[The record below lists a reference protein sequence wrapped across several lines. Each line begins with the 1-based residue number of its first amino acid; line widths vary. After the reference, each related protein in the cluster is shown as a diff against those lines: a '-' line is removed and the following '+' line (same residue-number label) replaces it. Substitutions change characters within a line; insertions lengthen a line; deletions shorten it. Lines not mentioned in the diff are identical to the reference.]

1 MSPRLGLT
9 QDSHPPKTL
18 SHRTHSFISMDIHI
32 ILNPDAAG
40 TPSSKSNAQSKK
52 KQTSKA
58 KLTRGRG
65 SGTPTSARSSPG
77 SAAVSQRRS
86 SQRGTPKSATP
97 SGSAEKSYDVYA
109 TSTSPPIR
117 QRSSS
122 ARQQSR
128 SSPLVRQ
135 SRPRKRALEVGL
147 GFEYDASTSA
157 PKQKGRERS
166 AVSTRS
172 VESSESGHS
181 SATAG
186 DESNASAS
194 SRARLLL
201 SRAKEHVQLEAI
213 ALGRSRSM
221 MDVVM
226 DLKGETEDGEG
237 ALVMVVD
244 QDRKASY
251 PDASSYLQNDYALT
265 NNEQLATYWATQAAI
280 WVPHFNSSPSSS
292 NLNPHRKKLAFPTS
306 MERSTVGWDY

>member
-1 MSPRLGLT
+1 
-9 QDSHPPKTL
+9 
-18 SHRTHSFISMDIHI
+18 MDIHI
-32 ILNPDAAG
+32 ILNPDAVG

-65 SGTPTSARSSPG
+65 TPTSARTSPG

-97 SGSAEKSYDVYA
+97 SGSAEKSYDVDA
-109 TSTSPPIR
+109 TPTSTPIR

-135 SRPRKRALEVGL
+135 SRPKKRGLEVGL

-172 VESSESGHS
+172 VESPESGHS

-201 SRAKEHVQLEAI
+201 SRAKEHVQFEAI

-237 ALVMVVD
+237 AVVMVVD

-265 NNEQLATYWATQAAI
+265 NNEGLATYWATQAAI
-280 WVPHFNSSPSSS
+280 WVPHFNSSPSGS
-292 NLNPHRKKLAFPTS
+292 NLSPNRKKLAFPTS